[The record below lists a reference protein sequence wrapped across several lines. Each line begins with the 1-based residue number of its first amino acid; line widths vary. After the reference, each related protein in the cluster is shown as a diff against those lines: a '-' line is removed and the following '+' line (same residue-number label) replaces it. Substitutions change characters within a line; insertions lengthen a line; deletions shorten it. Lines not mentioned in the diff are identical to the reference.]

1 MPSYH
6 ISGFLFHLKTQQIL
20 LHEIKNHNG
29 KDNSVWTI
37 LTGEGRKKDPK
48 IEFKQL
54 AKKMLGVN
62 LPEDSIFSVYDYI
75 DKIDRKTHLVF
86 YGLIPQIK
94 EFKETKER
102 QLSWFQ
108 FKKAFKLKFAD
119 QVKHD
124 IIIAQRV
131 INAHSREVEL
141 RLTPPVNVS
150 PTL

>member
-1 MPSYH
+1 
-6 ISGFLFHLKTQQIL
+6 
-20 LHEIKNHNG
+20 
-29 KDNSVWTI
+29 
-37 LTGEGRKKDPK
+37 
-48 IEFKQL
+48 
-54 AKKMLGVN
+54 MLGVN

-94 EFKETKER
+94 EFKETKEG

-108 FKKAFKLKFAD
+108 FKRAFKLKFPD

-131 INAHSREVEL
+131 INAHSREGEL
-141 RLTPPVNVS
+141 RLSPPVHVT